1 MIPFHQTSGIRA
13 VSPRPSRISGGGS
26 PLRYRVGVTVAL
38 LFVLLSPGCLYNFQ
52 AGAGFPGY
60 VKTVAIV
67 PFENTTNR
75 PELTDEIFLQLMREF
90 PRSQGLQPAGEDVAD
105 AVVRGTIKQYQL
117 STPSYRANAAGET
130 PDVLQRQVTI
140 VLEVEIQNLVDNV
153 VLWENTNISGRGQY
167 LEESETEEV
176 GRALAIELI
185 IQQIVDGAQSNW

>member
-1 MIPFHQTSGIRA
+1 M
-13 VSPRPSRISGGGS
+13 
-26 PLRYRVGVTVAL
+26 
-38 LFVLLSPGCLYNFQ
+38 
-52 AGAGFPGY
+52 
-60 VKTVAIV
+60 KTVAIV